1 MGAHLGFHKFLTVH
15 TFAHKPNPNPGLE
28 SRIKS
33 SPGRAQ
39 YQWEA
44 RTRGWDVMR
53 IDYRDPQKALWILEM
68 RMIYNETLKEN
79 FRCLKSP
86 KQVHVALFSLS
97 LSKLLHSHY
106 SVRPSKSQWPL
117 NLSAPYLTHICPKT
131 LSIPQSLLSPFWIQ
145 IFAKLITLL
154 SNYPLPCK
162 WKLFPF

>member
-1 MGAHLGFHKFLTVH
+1 
-15 TFAHKPNPNPGLE
+15 
-28 SRIKS
+28 
-33 SPGRAQ
+33 
-39 YQWEA
+39 
-44 RTRGWDVMR
+44 MR
-53 IDYRDPQKALWILEM
+53 IDDRDPQKALWILEM
-68 RMIYNETLKEN
+68 GMIYNETLKEN

-106 SVRPSKSQWPL
+106 SVRPSKSQRPL

-162 WKLFPF
+162 